1 MSKLPRPAYK
11 TLNNAVV
18 LAPFYTLKKCFQSK
32 LMDIYVQ
39 EKLKRI
45 NHKTKMAKNR
55 NMSFEYDVVQL
66 NSELSK
72 KKKHGKKE
80 SRQQTSSKLKKK
92 DGFNVS
98 KNYCKCD
105 ESVSNQDG
113 HLIQN
118 NKYLDIKGSK
128 CAIRPLVIG
137 TNLGDDLTCSHTM
150 CSKPC
155 YEGNSKKK
163 RKIDSR
169 IAKMSSLKPHDL
181 DFVLAKRSARS
192 NRKRS
197 EGSNTSLSDASSK
210 IDSWETY
217 SDTFSCKEEHLEGS
231 LAISTT
237 SFDSCLEQVD
247 KTSGNC
253 SEINENKSR
262 RSKFRT
268 RFKPVE
274 EMSDKGNIDV
284 GLPTVIR
291 SQNSRH
297 LIISLGTKNS
307 DDRINDFYDRDPE
320 SNDYQ
325 DNSQN
330 VQSLSRICK
339 TKKRRQTRQS
349 SEPART
355 YNLRSSKNSSNED
368 LSLKNSSMINITKQ
382 DCRILLSPQKEI
394 TKILNKTLTIQNP
407 IPMLEDKSYT
417 EKNNNNS
424 KTFLND
430 SKNNLNGDMANKET
444 LVLFKKPGK
453 FLEESCS
460 QTDEFTD
467 IYTRSLDNANAI
479 NIIAQQESKTSISG
493 SKISLKKCNVPN
505 VPVDGKQSDKNV
517 MEKIEENNWEER
529 EEKEEEEDNKIE
541 NTWCEKPKEISL
553 TAHET
558 ANELLN
564 ESLPEIE
571 RDLNLQESS
580 EANDVV
586 NQPEDKE
593 FSFIFGSQN
602 SSSMM
607 NSCKFTFGNNWVFSD
622 EEDPEGKDRF
632 L

>member
-1 MSKLPRPAYK
+1 
-11 TLNNAVV
+11 
-18 LAPFYTLKKCFQSK
+18 
-32 LMDIYVQ
+32 
-39 EKLKRI
+39 
-45 NHKTKMAKNR
+45 
-55 NMSFEYDVVQL
+55 
-66 NSELSK
+66 
-72 KKKHGKKE
+72 
-80 SRQQTSSKLKKK
+80 
-92 DGFNVS
+92 
-98 KNYCKCD
+98 
-105 ESVSNQDG
+105 
-113 HLIQN
+113 
-118 NKYLDIKGSK
+118 
-128 CAIRPLVIG
+128 
-137 TNLGDDLTCSHTM
+137 M

-163 RKIDSR
+163 RKIDGR

-274 EMSDKGNIDV
+274 EMSDKGNLDV

-417 EKNNNNS
+417 EKNNNS

-430 SKNNLNGDMANKET
+430 SKNSLNGDMANKET

-517 MEKIEENNWEER
+517 MEKIEENNWEKS
-529 EEKEEEEDNKIE
+529 EEKEEEDDKIE
-541 NTWCEKPKEISL
+541 NAWCEKPKEIPL

-622 EEDPEGKDRF
+622 EEDPEGKDQF